1 MKTKSI
7 WKKIVSFED
16 EIELL
21 DLAEVGR
28 LKALPVV
35 QDGVSLEKM
44 DDSASRCST
53 LERPRHKTFGTKHH
67 PDKPTDQCFEV
78 VKAHA

>member
-44 DDSASRCST
+44 DS
-53 LERPRHKTFGTKHH
+53 
-67 PDKPTDQCFEV
+67 
-78 VKAHA
+78 